1 MPSDPSSV
9 EQAVSR
15 TLRDNLERLQR
26 TAKELDEAVSDL
38 VSACASSRPT
48 NALSPMIRA
57 QTAAASLVST
67 MDILSRFVTSSLQ
80 PGPRTVEQEAPL
92 AVEEE
97 KPVEIVVPAPAPV
110 AEESQAIQM
119 APPEPVVELEE
130 RRPPEPIAVE
140 ETPPPA
146 EELAAPSAPPLM
158 APPEPERV
166 EAMASG
172 LQENV
177 TEQPSAVEA
186 APQALLDEPVPLP
199 EFAVEPESE
208 PMPPEAASFDLTL
221 LPLEEQ
227 ELHRRANR
235 VAKVSMQDIKM
246 LRPEDVALGRAH
258 KDLCLRLR
266 EDIEKAYREYDRRF
280 QSILGHPVD
289 YFYDWMV
296 EILGGGD
303 PTALGEYPFPTAAVR
318 H

>member
-1 MPSDPSSV
+1 MPSDSSSV

-26 TAKELDEAVSDL
+26 SAKELDEAVSDL

-67 MDILSRFVTSSLQ
+67 MDILSRFVTSSLR
-80 PGPRTVEQEAPL
+80 PGPRTIEQEAPQ
-92 AVEEE
+92 AVEQEE
-97 KPVEIVVPAPAPV
+97 PAAILVPAPVPV

-119 APPEPVVELEE
+119 AAPEPVVELEE

-140 ETPPPA
+140 ETPPA
-146 EELAAPSAPPLM
+146 EELAAPSAPPPM
-158 APPEPERV
+158 APPEPVRI

-177 TEQPSAVEA
+177 GEQPPVIEA
-186 APQALLDEPVPLP
+186 APLELLDEPVPPP
-199 EFAVEPESE
+199 EFEGEPESE